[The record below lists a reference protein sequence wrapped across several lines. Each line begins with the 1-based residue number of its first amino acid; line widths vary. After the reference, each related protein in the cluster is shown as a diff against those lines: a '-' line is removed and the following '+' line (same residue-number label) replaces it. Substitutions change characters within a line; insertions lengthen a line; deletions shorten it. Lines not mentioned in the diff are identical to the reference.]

1 MRKRLL
7 TFCASLATISANAQ
21 YVSYEVSG
29 IMPDSIKKV
38 YIFASETKVNNKE
51 VTFEYNCVDSADVAS
66 GKFMMKGKCSK
77 LAYYQV
83 GVPRTSIGQG
93 VFFDGTPIYIDF
105 INNELKGSADNER
118 LFQLKKVVNE
128 NNEKWFAIIKDL
140 PKYADDKAKKDS
152 LLAERDKITREKNA
166 YCMKCYMENKN
177 SIIGLSFLSNIAY
190 ELPDEE
196 LVDAVSPSRMY
207 YGHPLLEKVKKELA
221 EREEVK
227 ALRHVGEIFID
238 VEMDDPQM
246 NSHKLSEWVGK
257 GKYVLID
264 FWASWCGPC
273 RAEMPNV
280 LENYNKYKDKGF
292 EVVGIS
298 LDTKHDAWVSGIKK
312 LDIPFPQ
319 LSELSGWKGEYHKKY
334 GIKAIPANLLIDP
347 NGKII
352 ACDLR
357 ATKLSSTLEKIF
369 ENK

>member
-1 MRKRLL
+1 MRKMLI
-7 TFCASLATISANAQ
+7 TFCAILATISANAQ
-21 YVSYEVSG
+21 DVSYEVSG
-29 IMPDSIKKV
+29 MMPDSIKKV
-38 YIFASETKVNNKE
+38 YIYSLETEVNNKV
-51 VTFEYNCVDSADVAS
+51 VTFEYNCVDSADVTD

-77 LAYYQV
+77 LAYYEV
-83 GVPRTSIGQG
+83 GVPRTSIGQA

-105 INNELKGSADNER
+105 INNELKGSADNEK
-118 LFQLKKVVNE
+118 LFQLKKVVYE
-128 NNEKWFAIIKDL
+128 NNEKWFATNKDL

-152 LLAERDKITREKNA
+152 LLAERDRLIREKNA
-166 YCMKCYMENKN
+166 FCMKCYLENKN
-177 SIIGLSFLSNIAY
+177 SIIGLHFLSNIAY

-196 LVDAVSPSRMY
+196 LADAVSPSRMY

-221 EREEVK
+221 KREETK
-227 ALRHVGEIFID
+227 TLRHVGEMFID
-238 VEMDDPQM
+238 VEMVDSQM

-298 LDTKHDAWVSGIKK
+298 LDTKHDAWASGIEK
-312 LDIPFPQ
+312 LGIPFPQ

-334 GIKAIPANLLIDP
+334 GIKAIPASLLIDP

-352 ACDLR
+352 GCDLR
-357 ATKLSSTLEKIF
+357 AAKLSSALEKIF